1 MEKEINDFL
10 EYQKNRKNATEN
22 TLSAYR
28 TDLRRWNQFLEQNG
42 VTTPEKVTETLI
54 NSYLLSLEREGKA
67 KSTVNRSLVSI
78 RSFLLYLMKHGKLVG
93 DPTERIK
100 PPKAERAPLKYLSTE
115 QIFALLD
122 APDLSKE
129 RGIRDKAM
137 LELLYATGMKVS
149 EVATLKREDLN
160 LHFGCVT
167 VVEAKK
173 TRVVPIGQVA
183 KEAVL
188 RYLEQPS
195 CKENQSPYLFLG
207 RMGEP
212 ITRQG
217 VWKIIKNYAIVA
229 GLEGELT
236 PQIIRNSFAVHMMQ
250 NGADLNS
257 MKELM
262 GHVNITATQTYSR
275 QAEGETFGTYQR
287 THPRAKKV

>member
-10 EYQKNRKNATEN
+10 EYQKDRKNATEN

-28 TDLRRWNQFLEQNG
+28 TDLRRWDQFLGHNG
-42 VTTPEKVTETLI
+42 VTTPQKITETLI
-54 NSYLLSLEREGKA
+54 NSYLLFLEKEGKA
-67 KSTVNRSLVSI
+67 KSTINRSLVSI
-78 RSFLLYLMKHGKLVG
+78 RSFLLYLMKQGRLVG

-100 PPKAERAPLKYLSTE
+100 APKADKKPLKYLSTE

-149 EVATLKREDLN
+149 EVATIRREDLN
-160 LHFGCVT
+160 LRFGCVT

-183 KEAVL
+183 KDAVI
-188 RYLEQPS
+188 RYLEQAC
-195 CKENQSPYLFLG
+195 CKESQSPYLFLG
-207 RMGEP
+207 RKGES

-217 VWKIIKNYAIVA
+217 VWKIIKQYAIAV

-287 THPRAKKV
+287 THPRAKKN